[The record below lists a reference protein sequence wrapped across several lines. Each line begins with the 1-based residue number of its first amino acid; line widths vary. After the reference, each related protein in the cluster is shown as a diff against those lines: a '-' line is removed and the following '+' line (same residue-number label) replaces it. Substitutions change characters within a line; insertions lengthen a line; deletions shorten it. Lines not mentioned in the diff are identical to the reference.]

1 MPVGP
6 SIFSVG
12 STLVPG
18 MKARRAYTRHGLT
31 APMVRVKLAGFNA
44 IDRRTAA
51 ARETL
56 AFRRELIAAQGGDA
70 ALSPQRRRLTD
81 MVVRAALL
89 LDHVDAWI
97 LGQRSLVNG
106 RTKALLPIVVQR
118 QSLAD
123 HLAKLLDKLGLDR
136 ARPPLQSIDDVI
148 QHAKAQMNVTEPTS

>member
-1 MPVGP
+1 
-6 SIFSVG
+6 
-12 STLVPG
+12 

-136 ARPPLQSIDDVI
+136 VPQRVPSITDYIASRTGD
-148 QHAKAQMNVTEPTS
+148 TEASS